1 MNIKRRKIIKSIFV
15 IFFSISFHKFNKL
28 LALENSK
35 KIINPNLTDEQIS
48 VMFGGAT
55 ELSGSSKLNF
65 EKRKGSYHCANCK
78 AKLFASVAKFESGT
92 GWPSFTDAIPGA
104 FKTKIDLSYGM
115 KRTAYYC
122 AKCGAHHG
130 HVFNDGPGPSGKRY
144 CSNGVCLIFIP
155 D

>member
-55 ELSGSSKLNF
+55 ELSGSSK
-65 EKRKGSYHCANCK
+65 
-78 AKLFASVAKFESGT
+78 
-92 GWPSFTDAIPGA
+92 
-104 FKTKIDLSYGM
+104 
-115 KRTAYYC
+115 
-122 AKCGAHHG
+122 
-130 HVFNDGPGPSGKRY
+130 
-144 CSNGVCLIFIP
+144 
-155 D
+155 